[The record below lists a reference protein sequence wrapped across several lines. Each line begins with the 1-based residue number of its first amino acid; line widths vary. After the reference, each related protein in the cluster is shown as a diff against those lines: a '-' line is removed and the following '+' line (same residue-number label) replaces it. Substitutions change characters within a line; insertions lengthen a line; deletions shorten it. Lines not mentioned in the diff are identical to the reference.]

1 MKYFTG
7 FTFDGI
13 RFVIEIKNR
22 HVKHFK
28 NAIKIQSLFIGYEGI
43 KEKLPLYIKEGAE
56 LLASYLDNH
65 KVKYKLTI
73 LQRPKKYKKTIY
85 NSLNI

>member
-13 RFVIEIKNR
+13 RFAIEIKNR

-28 NAIKIQSLFIGYEGI
+28 NAIKIQSLYITYEGQG
-43 KEKLPLYIKEGAE
+43 EKLPSYIKDGED
-56 LLASYLDNH
+56 LLRKYLDSH
-65 KVKYKLTI
+65 KAKYNLII
-73 LQRPKKYKKTIY
+73 LKNY
-85 NSLNI
+85 LH

>member
-13 RFVIEIKNR
+13 RFAIEIKNS

-28 NAIKIQSLFIGYEGI
+28 NAIEIQSLFIGCEGI
-43 KEKLPLYIKEGAE
+43 KEKLPSYIKDGAE
-56 LLASYLDNH
+56 LLTSYLDKH
-65 KVKYKLTI
+65 KVNYKLII
-73 LQRPKKYKKTIY
+73 LQKPKI
-85 NSLNI
+85 N

>member
-13 RFVIEIKNR
+13 RFAIEIKNS

-28 NAIKIQSLFIGYEGI
+28 NAIEIQSLFIGCE
-43 KEKLPLYIKEGAE
+43 
-56 LLASYLDNH
+56 
-65 KVKYKLTI
+65 
-73 LQRPKKYKKTIY
+73 
-85 NSLNI
+85 

>member
-13 RFVIEIKNR
+13 RFAIAIKNS

-43 KEKLPLYIKEGAE
+43 KEKLPSYIKDGAE
-56 LLASYLDNH
+56 LLASYLDKH
-65 KVKYKLTI
+65 KVNYELTI
-73 LQRPKKYKKTIY
+73 LQRPKI
-85 NSLNI
+85 N